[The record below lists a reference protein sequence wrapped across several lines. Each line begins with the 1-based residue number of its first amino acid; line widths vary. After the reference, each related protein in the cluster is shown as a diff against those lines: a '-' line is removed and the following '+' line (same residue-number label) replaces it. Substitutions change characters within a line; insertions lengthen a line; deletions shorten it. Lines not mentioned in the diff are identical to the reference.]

1 MRNKILRPSI
11 HSNFVPTNLLMP
23 NRTKF
28 TQFAAVSNIICQ
40 ILRGGKK
47 KQKEKSH
54 ARTFFGGEGMCRV
67 CFSWLFPNILIVMN
81 IVLVFYMHNMKAEIV
96 MNLLLG
102 QLSSTFK
109 SGKEPHDWNSRE
121 NKRWYWLDCKPTHLL
136 TKWFSHLLIKLKE
149 GSPCDMNAEVFSPIS
164 CQASSRVTHW
174 NNEAQNENGKFHVNI
189 HTSYS
194 SNGNHN
200 HTNIRNK

>member
-1 MRNKILRPSI
+1 
-11 HSNFVPTNLLMP
+11 
-23 NRTKF
+23 
-28 TQFAAVSNIICQ
+28 
-40 ILRGGKK
+40 
-47 KQKEKSH
+47 
-54 ARTFFGGEGMCRV
+54 
-67 CFSWLFPNILIVMN
+67 
-81 IVLVFYMHNMKAEIV
+81 
-96 MNLLLG
+96 MNLPLG

-109 SGKEPHDWNSRE
+109 SGKEHHDWSGRE
-121 NKRWYWLDCKPTHLL
+121 NTRWYWLDCKPTHLL
-136 TKWFSHLLIKLKE
+136 TKWFWHLLIKLKE